1 MREVKGTYTCT
12 DCGHTFKWK
21 LILRERMTSG
31 ICPVILADD
40 DEVLLNSRPQDI
52 NGIDCYDCYCPNCG
66 MPIYIP
72 CNSCNTEP

>member
-1 MREVKGTYTCT
+1 MHEVKGVCTCK
-12 DCGHTFKWK
+12 DCGQTFKWK

-31 ICPVILADD
+31 ICPVIVADD
-40 DEVLLNSRPQDI
+40 GEVLLNSRPQDI

-72 CNSCNTEP
+72 CNSCNTEL